1 MGKRS
6 CTSNPAVRV
15 ELEDVED
22 TALRSSKRR
31 ALQSASN
38 TVAMSL
44 LTLRTELRRACSKET
59 FPLNEPPCPLQPQR
73 QAIAA
78 KYSVSSITDDED
90 ENETNKV
97 VASKKRPEVFH
108 VGPSL
113 TMALRKPILYNAGT
127 RRREVPNHRQLPFAR
142 SLPPVP
148 FGRPLPPAPLLPSLL
163 LSRGVIPS
171 TNES

>member
-15 ELEDVED
+15 ELDDVED

-31 ALQSASN
+31 ALQFASN
-38 TVAMSL
+38 TVAMAL
-44 LTLRTELRRACSKET
+44 LALRTELPRACSEET

-73 QAIAA
+73 QAIAVN
-78 KYSVSSITDDED
+78 YSVSFITDDED
-90 ENETNKV
+90 ENDTNKV
-97 VASKKRPEVFH
+97 VPSKKRPEVFR
-108 VGPSL
+108 VF
-113 TMALRKPILYNAGT
+113 TMALRKPILYTAGT
-127 RRREVPNHRQLPFAR
+127 RRREVTNHRQLPFAR
-142 SLPPVP
+142 SLPAAP
-148 FGRPLPPAPLLPSLL
+148 FARPLPAAPLLPSLL